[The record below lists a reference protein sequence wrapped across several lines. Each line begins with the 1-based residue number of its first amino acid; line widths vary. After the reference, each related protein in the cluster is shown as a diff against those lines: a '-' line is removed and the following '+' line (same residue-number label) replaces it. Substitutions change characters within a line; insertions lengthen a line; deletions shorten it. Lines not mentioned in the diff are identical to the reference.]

1 MPVSLPVV
9 MTPPPRRRPY
19 ATRAGWGPPR
29 PARHE
34 RANLVANGAYAVA
47 GEAAGSGRGRRCCRC
62 RRVSSPSP
70 SAASSAV
77 DRLAQAA
84 PVDHRVGNL
93 RRKQA
98 DRPQRVVVARD
109 HEVHFVG
116 VAVGVDDADDRD
128 LQLPR
133 FVDRDLFLLRVDDE
147 DRVRQAAHV
156 ADAVEVLLELPLLFL
171 VAGDLLLRQ
180 RVVAAV
186 GDHRFEIPQPTE
198 AALDGREVREQAAEP
213 ALVDVV
219 HAAALRLF
227 GDHVLGLPLGADK
240 QHRLALGCQRA
251 QELFR
256 LAKELDRLAKVDDVD
271 AVALAEDELLHLGIP
286 ALRLVAEVHS
296 GLQQFLHR
304 NSGQASSN
312 GVRPRGLQTAAN

>member
-1 MPVSLPVV
+1 MNVPNV
-9 MTPPPRRRPY
+9 
-19 ATRAGWGPPR
+19 A
-29 PARHE
+29 E
-34 RANLVANGAYAVA
+34 RAYAEA
-47 GEAAGSGRGRRCCRC
+47 GDTAGSGRGRRCWRW

-70 SAASSAV
+70 SGVVVGA
-77 DRLAQAA
+77 DRFAQAA
-84 PVDHRVGNL
+84 TVDHRVGDL
-93 RRKQA
+93 RGEQA
-98 DRPQRVVVARD
+98 NRPQRVVVAGD

-116 VAVGVDDADDRD
+116 VAVGVDDADDRN
-128 LQLPR
+128 LQLAR

-147 DRVRQAAHV
+147 DRVRQPAHV

-171 VAGDLLLRQ
+171 VAGDLFLRQ

-186 GDHRFEIPQPTE
+186 GDHRLEIPQPAK

-213 ALVDVV
+213 ALVHVI

-227 GDHVLGLPLGADK
+227 GDHVLRLPLGADK
-240 QHRLALGCQRA
+240 QHRLAFGGQRA

-256 LAKELDRLAKVDDVD
+256 LAEQLDRLAKVDDID

-286 ALRLVAEVHS
+286 ALRLVAEVHT